1 MRTDVI
7 NRMLTIFI
15 ISFSFFSL
23 SQADTPIYYEEPNLK
38 EYYFVDNGHTYS
50 YLHEYDSINLIET
63 IAKHIHKNG
72 IFMTNKDV
80 NVKINT
86 LAADRRK
93 LLFENNEK
101 LKYVISEEIDDPKA
115 EFSITRFFYYMSDTI
130 KNDIVLRIFDE
141 NESCTCSDSLFY
153 EIISIKSVSDAIE
166 SKKLKWMTFTF
177 LQNYKDDKKTEYI
190 FVYYKMRWSLSKK
203 RFTLIFEDNK

>member
-1 MRTDVI
+1 
-7 NRMLTIFI
+7 
-15 ISFSFFSL
+15 
-23 SQADTPIYYEEPNLK
+23 
-38 EYYFVDNGHTYS
+38 
-50 YLHEYDSINLIET
+50 
-63 IAKHIHKNG
+63 
-72 IFMTNKDV
+72 
-80 NVKINT
+80 
-86 LAADRRK
+86 
-93 LLFENNEK
+93 
-101 LKYVISEEIDDPKA
+101 
-115 EFSITRFFYYMSDTI
+115 MSDTI